1 MSEMFE
7 FLRTERF
14 SMIFS
19 FVLGLGC
26 MALLKP
32 ICHGKECHIQ
42 KAPPYAEVKESTYQI
57 GTKCYKFDA
66 ATIECPKEGVIE
78 PFQQYIR

>member
-1 MSEMFE
+1 MFE

-19 FVLGLGC
+19 FILGVGC

-32 ICHGKECHIQ
+32 VCTTNECRVQ
-42 KAPPYAEVKESTYQI
+42 KAPPYDEVTKSTYQL
-57 GTKCYKFDA
+57 GSDCYKFDSKA
-66 ATIECPKEGVIE
+66 IQCPENGVIE
-78 PFQQYIR
+78 SFEMREGQ